1 MLGKER
7 TKIIQE
13 VEIIQDF
20 VIFQD
25 VWFSTGT
32 NNS

>member
-13 VEIIQDF
+13 VEIIPGF
-20 VIFQD
+20 YI
-25 VWFSTGT
+25 
-32 NNS
+32 NNKHIQII